1 MLVITK
7 HKIRNTF
14 IKWLVLIS
22 TSVIFAILLTT
33 VVRPYLLE
41 RTGDICAPIRA
52 VNTECSYLQVL
63 LLNGI
68 IFGFP
73 PLVSFGLAI
82 VLTLCVVL
90 MLRRVFVIRVELKR
104 SKS

>member
-1 MLVITK
+1 M
-7 HKIRNTF
+7 
-14 IKWLVLIS
+14 KWLGSS
-22 TSVIFAILLTT
+22 TCVVFAMLLTA

-41 RTGDICAPIRA
+41 RTGALCAPVRA

-82 VLTLCVVL
+82 VFTLGVVL
-90 MLRRVFVIRVELKR
+90 MLRRLVVIRVELKR